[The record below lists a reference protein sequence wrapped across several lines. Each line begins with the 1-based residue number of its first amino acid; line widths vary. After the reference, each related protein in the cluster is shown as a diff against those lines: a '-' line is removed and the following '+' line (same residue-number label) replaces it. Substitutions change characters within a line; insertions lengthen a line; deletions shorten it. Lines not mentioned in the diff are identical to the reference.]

1 VKQLESA
8 GLRPVRTTLP
18 STSIVG
24 LRQRCSLQNPLGL
37 GLDSLPGRVTTLRHN
52 RSTNPLRLER
62 PQGRR
67 QRLIGDR
74 FDRTAALVRTSRV
87 A

>member
-1 VKQLESA
+1 VKQLGIRRA
-8 GLRPVRTTLP
+8 QARPHHAAVDL
-18 STSIVG
+18 IVG
-24 LRQRCSLQNPLGL
+24 RRRTRWASALILFPAAF
-37 GLDSLPGRVTTLRHN
+37 TTLRHN

-67 QRLIGDR
+67 QRPIGDR